1 MFPGERY
8 SRLRTLRSQRC
19 LPAKKPL
26 WRNLAAPLAT
36 DQAAHRLRTQRATP
50 HRPAV
55 AGGDCFPNVP
65 PRTSEKSNTSK
76 GSGRRRIME
85 LVQRLMI
92 RFGSAADMCS
102 PRADVRAFES
112 ICRKP
117 EKATCRGPRIS
128 LQRRPASSA
137 ARRCGASCSTSIRT
151 CAVPDVVRLGPT
163 DVDTFQGRDAFAIV
177 TQKRMRPVWCPI
189 RSELA
194 AEMATWERRPGPFL
208 LQRNGKPFT
217 RKEFARQFAEARDAI
232 PERKGLTLHGLRAT
246 AVINLRRAGLSYAQI
261 GDIVGMSANMV
272 EHYCAT
278 PTCGRTAAPR

>member
-1 MFPGERY
+1 MFPGEKY

-102 PRADVRAFES
+102 PRADVRALES

-137 ARRCGASCSTSIRT
+137 ARS
-151 CAVPDVVRLGPT
+151 PN
-163 DVDTFQGRDAFAIV
+163 GR
-177 TQKRMRPVWCPI
+177 
-189 RSELA
+189 
-194 AEMATWERRPGPFL
+194 
-208 LQRNGKPFT
+208 
-217 RKEFARQFAEARDAI
+217 
-232 PERKGLTLHGLRAT
+232 GLKLHGLRAT

-261 GDIVGMSANMV
+261 GDIVGMSAKMV
-272 EHYCAT
+272 EHYCRNA
-278 PTCGRTAAPR
+278 GMRSNSRAALTHLERAIAR